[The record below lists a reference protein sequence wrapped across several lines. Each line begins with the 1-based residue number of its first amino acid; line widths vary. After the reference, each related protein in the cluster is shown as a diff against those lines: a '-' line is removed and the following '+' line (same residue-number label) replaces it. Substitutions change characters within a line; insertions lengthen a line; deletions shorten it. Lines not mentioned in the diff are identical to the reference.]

1 MGNVSNI
8 TVDKFPVQGVYLGKP
23 VEVCFNYYTAR
34 YIKGVCVR
42 DDTEL
47 PGLMI
52 FRLADG
58 RYILSTEC
66 QWRPL

>member
-1 MGNVSNI
+1 MGNVSNVDI
-8 TVDKFPVQGVYLGKP
+8 DKFPVQGTYLGKP
-23 VEVCFNYYTAR
+23 VEVCFNYNIFST
-34 YIKGVCVR
+34 IKGVCVR

-52 FRLADG
+52 IKLDDN
-58 RYILSTEC
+58 RYVLSTEC

>member
-1 MGNVSNI
+1 MGSVSNI
-8 TVDKFPVQGVYLGKP
+8 AIDKFPPQGKYLGKP
-23 VEVCFNYYTAR
+23 VEVCFNYDTTKS
-34 YIKGVCVR
+34 IKGVCVR

-52 FRLADG
+52 IKLEDN
-58 RYILSTEC
+58 RYVLSTEC